1 MTFPLYCL
9 DAKRELSERTRQ
21 LCDVWPEHWNFDL
34 KNFHEETEIGA
45 TLRAF
50 AGEIC
55 ENLKAGRGL
64 ILWGPFHTGK
74 TVAATVLLKEAMAWG
89 AHGMML
95 HMNQLGEA
103 IIEHKR
109 TAMGEEIWKRV
120 YEAHVLVIDELKA
133 VAPGF
138 ADKVAD
144 LIRFRAGNRLS
155 TFVTTNLKPVDLEG
169 LLNHGTYQKLADKS
183 KTIAVTGW
191 NE

>member
-1 MTFPLYCL
+1 MTFPLFLL
-9 DAKRELSERTRQ
+9 DEKRELSERTRQ
-21 LCDVWPEHWNFDL
+21 LCDVWPEHWAFDL
-34 KNFHEETEIGA
+34 SSFHEETTLGMH
-45 TLRAF
+45 LRAF
-50 AGEIC
+50 AGEIR

-64 ILWGPFHTGK
+64 ILSGPYHTGK
-74 TVAATVLLKEAMAWG
+74 TVAATVLLKEAMSWG

-120 YEAHVLVIDELKA
+120 YEAHVLVIDDLKA
-133 VAPGF
+133 IAPGF

-144 LIRFRAGNRLS
+144 LIRFRAASRLS
-155 TFVTTNLKPVDLEG
+155 TFVTTNLKPGDLG
-169 LLNHGTYQKLADKS
+169 AALGMGTYMKLADKS
-183 KTIAVTGW
+183 KSIGVMGW